1 MSCASCVHAI
11 ESNLLKQPGVLS
23 ASVALTTSSAKFTF
37 DPDIIGIRDIIE
49 HIENLGFD
57 ASISKCNNNKL
68 EALSHA
74 RTIRR

>member
-1 MSCASCVHAI
+1 MSCTSCVNAI

-23 ASVALTTSSAKFTF
+23 ASVALTTNSAKFTF
-37 DPDIIGIRDIIE
+37 DPDLIGIRNIIE
-49 HIENLGFD
+49 HIEDLGFD
-57 ASISKCNNNKL
+57 ASISKCNDNKL